1 MLNLKSLITPSAM
14 LAAFSLIAIP
24 TFADQ
29 RDHGREGSAPQSTG
43 RAVDRSQSRGSE
55 ARGSEARAAD
65 RSQPRPSEGR
75 TVDRG
80 QPRAQAVAP
89 PVVAPRSERVSP
101 QIEGRRDV
109 AVPRAIPRSE
119 VVVPRATPRSE
130 VVVPRGAY
138 APRYAPRYEP
148 RYGYGIRGYYRPYV
162 FRPRLSIGFGIFA
175 GYPVPYAYSY
185 PYPVPVYGYAAPRGP
200 VMIGPGSNAYGGVAL
215 EITPNDAAVYVDG
228 TYAGL
233 VRDFDGST
241 QPLTLTGGTHRIDIE
256 AQGFAPLTFDVG
268 VQPGQV
274 IPYRGDLQAY

>member
-14 LAAFSLIAIP
+14 LAAFSLIAVP

-29 RDHGREGSAPQSTG
+29 RDQGRRDGSAQQSTG
-43 RAVDRSQSRGSE
+43 RAVERGQSRGSDS
-55 ARGSEARAAD
+55 RTAD
-65 RSQPRPSEGR
+65 RSQPRAAEGR
-75 TVDRG
+75 TVERST
-80 QPRAQAVAP
+80 PRAEAVAP

-101 QIEGRRDV
+101 QIQGRRDA
-109 AVPRAIPRSE
+109 AVPRTIPRND
-119 VVVPRATPRSE
+119 

-162 FRPRLSIGFGIFA
+162 YRPRISIGFGIFA
-175 GYPVPYAYSY
+175 GYPEPYAYSY

-200 VMIGPGSNAYGGVAL
+200 VMITPGSNAYGGVAL

-256 AQGFAPLTFDVG
+256 AQGFAPLSFDVG

-274 IPYRGDLQAY
+274 IPYRGDLQLQ